1 MPAIQSGTDWRFG
14 FKSAIIGAESRSIVV
29 ILKLIGSQYRDG
41 PMIQESVTTKSFP
54 SSVGTGILSD
64 FVSVS

>member
-29 ILKLIGSQYRDG
+29 ILKLIESQYRGG
-41 PMIQESVTTKSFP
+41 PMIQESVTTKSFL
-54 SSVGTGILSD
+54 SSVSTGILSD
-64 FVSVS
+64 FVSV